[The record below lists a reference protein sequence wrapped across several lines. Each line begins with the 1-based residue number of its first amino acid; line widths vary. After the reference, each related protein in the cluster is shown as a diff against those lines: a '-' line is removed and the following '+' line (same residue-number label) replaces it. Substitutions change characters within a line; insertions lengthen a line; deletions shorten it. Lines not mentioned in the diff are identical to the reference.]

1 MRECLKNA
9 TPIPESLKT
18 ALQQPQE
25 KPTEKQSETIKPGNN
40 NGGGFQAHPELINK
54 EGRPKRKTITEY
66 IIDELNK
73 ELPSGINGHQN
84 MARLVL
90 QMAFGRRDKN
100 GKILAR
106 PDKELIKETWHYLD
120 GMPTQKTQLTGDD
133 DGPLQVEIIEHKE
146 KKDES

>member
-1 MRECLKNA
+1 
-9 TPIPESLKT
+9 
-18 ALQQPQE
+18 
-25 KPTEKQSETIKPGNN
+25 
-40 NGGGFQAHPELINK
+40 
-54 EGRPKRKTITEY
+54 
-66 IIDELNK
+66 
-73 ELPSGINGHQN
+73 